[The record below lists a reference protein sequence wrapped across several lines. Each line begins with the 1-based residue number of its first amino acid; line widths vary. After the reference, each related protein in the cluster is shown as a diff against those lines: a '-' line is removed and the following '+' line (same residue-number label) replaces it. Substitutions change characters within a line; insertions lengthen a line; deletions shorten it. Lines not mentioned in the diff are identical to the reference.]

1 MKIIITENQY
11 KLIKENISLKEK
23 LKGLIKK
30 VGFESTVKIVG
41 SLGKT
46 FEIFDIKKPMD
57 FLNLFNDLESVQ
69 SEERPSFMLYRYKKG
84 HNFMAYDR
92 RNDNIFINYP
102 EIWSVLQDE
111 FDLNFEEIQG
121 LIQKWLYDVYSL
133 IDIIPY
139 KALNSTGK
147 IQLI

>member
-1 MKIIITENQY
+1 
-11 KLIKENISLKEK
+11 
-23 LKGLIKK
+23 
-30 VGFESTVKIVG
+30 
-41 SLGKT
+41 
-46 FEIFDIKKPMD
+46 
-57 FLNLFNDLESVQ
+57 
-69 SEERPSFMLYRYKKG
+69 MLYRYKKG
-84 HNFMAYDR
+84 YNFMAYDR

-121 LIQKWLYDVYSL
+121 LVQKWLYDVYSL